1 MKSPSHQE
9 KHRKSKLTALAGYV
23 VAACALVWVFH
34 GIKPDVLR
42 KDFASINWALAIF
55 GMFVDVGRYVMQSV
69 RWKLLLTPVCRVPV
83 FSVFRA
89 LYAGVFLNMLFPF
102 RFGEPTRAYIVSRQ
116 ASVRFSSVFSSL
128 IVEYLFDGIWLAL
141 GIGLVAIFTPLPKE
155 ILGAARILG
164 LVILL
169 ASMVFVVVIFHKE
182 RGVDARP
189 VAKEGLLWKT
199 LRQGISFLLKIR
211 KSLKIIS
218 RSRWFFTSFCLSAI
232 DTLFHVTAFWIIL
245 HAYGLDLSYLVS
257 AAVLLFIFVGV
268 IIPNAPSNVGAFQF
282 LCVLALMGFGV
293 EKTDATGFSILVF
306 VLISLPQ
313 LVIGA
318 IAFAFCGQTF
328 GTIRNEVRRLRTAP

>member
-1 MKSPSHQE
+1 MKPITHQE
-9 KHRKSKLTALAGYV
+9 NRQKSRWTAVAGYV
-23 VAACALVWVFH
+23 VAACALAWVFH
-34 GIKPDVLR
+34 GIKLDVLR
-42 KDFASINWALAIF
+42 RDFASINWGLAVF
-55 GMFVDVGRYVMQSV
+55 GMFVDVGRYAMQSV
-69 RWKLLLTPVCRVPV
+69 RWKLLLIPVCRVTV
-83 FSVFRA
+83 FSAFRA

-102 RFGEPTRAYIVSRQ
+102 RIGEFTRAFIVSRQ

-128 IVEYLFDGIWLAL
+128 IVEYLFDGVWLAL
-141 GIGLVAIFTPLPKE
+141 GIGLVAVFTPLPKE

-164 LVILL
+164 IVILL
-169 ASMVFVVVIFHKE
+169 ASMSFVVVIFHKE
-182 RGVDARP
+182 HAADTQPA
-189 VAKEGLLWKT
+189 AKEGLLWKT

-218 RSRWFFTSFCLSAI
+218 RSRWFFTSFCLSAA
-232 DTLFHVTAFWIIL
+232 DTLFHITAFWIIL
-245 HAYGLDLSYLVS
+245 HAYGLPLSYIVS

-293 EKTDATGFSILVF
+293 DKTEATGFSILVF

-318 IAFAFCGQTF
+318 IAFTSSGQTF
-328 GTIRNEVRRLRTAP
+328 GTIRDEVRRLRAAP